1 MRRSIDVITGELIE
15 LPDDPENVV
24 EITDEENKQTAI
36 RLLQESD
43 WAVISDVGNPKMSNP
58 YLANQEEF
66 IAYRNAIRQYVI
78 YPVKGI
84 IDWIS
89 VPIENWVKI

>member
-43 WAVISDVGNPKMSNP
+43 WAVIADVGNPTMSNP
-58 YLANQEEF
+58 YLANQSEF
-66 IAYRNAIRQYVI
+66 IVYRNSVRQHAIN
-78 YPVKGI
+78 PVGGSV
-84 IDWIS
+84 DW
-89 VPIENWVKI
+89 PELPEENWVKV